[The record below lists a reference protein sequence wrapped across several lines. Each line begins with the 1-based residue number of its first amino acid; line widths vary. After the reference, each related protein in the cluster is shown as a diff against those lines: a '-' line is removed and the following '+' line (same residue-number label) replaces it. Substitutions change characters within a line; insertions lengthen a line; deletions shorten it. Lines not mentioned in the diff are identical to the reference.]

1 MTPRAI
7 ARAVAGL
14 IVLALLICV
23 WALIID
29 ERGSRQISDLDPTYE
44 EMLAVVAAQS
54 AQSNL
59 GGGK

>member
-23 WALIID
+23 WAIIID
-29 ERGSRQISDLDPTYE
+29 ERCSRHLDYNDITWE
-44 EMLAVVAAQS
+44 EIQ
-54 AQSNL
+54 
-59 GGGK
+59 KEIK